1 MALDPEYVAARR
13 VLMDALDAL
22 EGHRDNLV
30 LVGAQAVYHHTGDAE
45 LNVPVMTTDADL
57 AIDTAG
63 LADAPGIGETLR
75 AAGFT
80 PGPNP
85 GHWVALSAVAVDIMV
100 ATSPAGPDPRRVR
113 HISYRTTSSPPASPT
128 DWSPRSSTTS
138 PSGSARSTR
147 QTPAPSTCEWRA
159 PQRF

>member
-63 LADAPGIGETLR
+63 LADAPRSVRPCERPGSLR
-75 AAGFT
+75 
-80 PGPNP
+80 
-85 GHWVALSAVAVDIMV
+85 D
-100 ATSPAGPDPRRVR
+100 R
-113 HISYRTTSSPPASPT
+113 
-128 DWSPRSSTTS
+128 
-138 PSGSARSTR
+138 
-147 QTPAPSTCEWRA
+147 TPATGSP
-159 PQRF
+159 